1 MKSTVILLAAAAALI
16 LILTACVRNQPNQED
31 DPPADPVPS
40 GKTASLSFDS
50 FDGGGPTYSVSI
62 EDPSIASVSEG
73 GAYDD
78 PDHEEIDG
86 AGYSVTFVFTGLK
99 PGETYANVSA
109 RSPIADNFD
118 RRYAVIVAEDLSVTL
133 ELLTEEDLNSGA
145 IQPRAHLVLSVNGK
159 VFYPEP
165 EENSSAQAF
174 LAKLEEEGGSVE
186 LAPGTTSGSRPSPA
200 ISFCIRAI
208 RSRSTTTRT
217 PGNSPGWQGSGTFR
231 KRNCW
236 KRSETETSRSRSGWN
251 GTSERESARRK
262 RSQSRGAE
270 AFLIFP
276 RRAR

>member
-31 DPPADPVPS
+31 DPPAEPVPS

-78 PDHEEIDG
+78 PDHEELDG

-109 RSPIADNFD
+109 RSPIADNFE

-145 IQPRAHLVLSVNGK
+145 IQPRSHLVLSVNGK

-165 EENSSAQAF
+165 EGNSSAQAF

-186 LAPGTTSGSRPSPA
+186 LELSDYGNFEKVGPLPWELPRNDEKITTVPGDIILYQGDKITIYYDENTWE
-200 ISFCIRAI
+200 F
-208 RSRSTTTRT
+208 TRLARI
-217 PGNSPGWQGSGTFR
+217 GNVSKEELLEALGDGDVAVTF
-231 KRNCW
+231 W
-236 KRSETETSRSRSGWN
+236 LEWDE
-251 GTSERESARRK
+251 
-262 RSQSRGAE
+262 
-270 AFLIFP
+270 
-276 RRAR
+276 